1 MAFQSY
7 DDAGFGATLNLEEIA
22 ADGRYLFYIFFDIII
37 ITACP
42 AKWVPDYNTSV
53 DVCPVHTP
61 ILPPI
66 APSTVEPSMSIIIRY
81 RLYYKLYGHYGNK

>member
-42 AKWVPDYNTSV
+42 AK
-53 DVCPVHTP
+53 
-61 ILPPI
+61 
-66 APSTVEPSMSIIIRY
+66 
-81 RLYYKLYGHYGNK
+81 

>member
-1 MAFQSY
+1 VCVAQGYYSGTRHYRTTAMAFQSY

-42 AKWVPDYNTSV
+42 AK
-53 DVCPVHTP
+53 
-61 ILPPI
+61 
-66 APSTVEPSMSIIIRY
+66 
-81 RLYYKLYGHYGNK
+81 

>member
-42 AKWVPDYNTSV
+42 TKWVPDLQYECRCVSCTHTHPATDCAQHCWAVYVYYNKV
-53 DVCPVHTP
+53 
-61 ILPPI
+61 
-66 APSTVEPSMSIIIRY
+66 
-81 RLYYKLYGHYGNK
+81 